1 MFILAPIRKG
11 HLRCTVLNNPTT
23 TPLLVKFKITLLLV
37 LSFIGMAAFFPS
49 VVCRFECSGPATLTN
64 LIHLG
69 AYIWNFDKSVSDYCL
84 KWHNEMSCG
93 VSSIKMTFIRS
104 NCSNFILRLGI
115 SNTYQSLIPL
125 APIPAP
131 SKYSEYK
138 RRSYP

>member
-1 MFILAPIRKG
+1 MRKG
-11 HLRCTVLNNPTT
+11 HLWCTVLNSHTT

-37 LSFIGMAAFFPS
+37 LSFIGMTTFCPS
-49 VVCRFECSGPATLTN
+49 VVCRFECNGPATLTN

-69 AYIWNFDKSVSDYCL
+69 TYIWNFDKSVSDYCL
-84 KWHNEMSCG
+84 KWHDEMSCG
-93 VSSIKMTFIRS
+93 VSSIKITFICS
-104 NCSNFILRLGI
+104 NGSNFILRLGI
-115 SNTYQSLIPL
+115 SNTYQSLISP